1 MKQKKNL
8 FSIAVLI
15 FFMWLTIVP
24 ISRAGDSGYFMS
36 TTATTEQ
43 LTLTY
48 YYYTGTDPGLIQ
60 YTKALFDNYCPVKVQ
75 FPTDLSSTYQ
85 NGYLVGS
92 IYYPD
97 MEPLTTEFLL
107 FVAEVDG
114 LTGKSNIYNTIIW
127 LIEWLKQYV
136 PEPAPDEAVTQTGVP
151 EDFEGVVW
159 LHTNVSGWAQT
170 SKLSSVTFTSTT
182 ITLDYDKTN
191 VWPGVYI
198 DGVLLN
204 ANPWIFVRLD
214 GVWYAGTW
222 EWLRPGQIT
231 KDINSVNGDHI
242 KAPPLDEGA
251 PVSGV
256 SYGFMVSGL
265 ARSTQRNVYERTN
278 VVMAVWP

>member
-1 MKQKKNL
+1 MKRKINS
-8 FSIAVLI
+8 FSTAILIVL
-15 FFMWLTIVP
+15 MCLTLVP
-24 ISRAGDSGYFMS
+24 VSIAGDSGYFMA
-36 TTATTEQ
+36 TTGTTEQ

-48 YYYTGTDPGLIQ
+48 CYYTGTDPGLIQ
-60 YTKALFDNYCPVKVQ
+60 YTKALFDNYSPVKVQ
-75 FPTDLSSTYQ
+75 FPSDLSTTYQ
-85 NGYLVGS
+85 TGYLVGT

-97 MEPLTTEFLL
+97 LEPVTTEFLL

-127 LIEWLKQYV
+127 LIEWLKQFV
-136 PEPAPDEAVTQTGVP
+136 PEPAPDEVAPQSGVP

-159 LHTNVSGWAQT
+159 LHANVSGWAQT
-170 SKLSSVTFTSTT
+170 SKLPSVKFTSTT

-214 GVWYAGTW
+214 GIWYAGTW

-242 KAPPLDEGA
+242 KVPPLDEGA

-265 ARSTQRNVYERTN
+265 ARTSERNVLERTN

>member
-97 MEPLTTEFLL
+97 MEPLTNGISSFCWQKWM
-107 FVAEVDG
+107 G
-114 LTGKSNIYNTIIW
+114 LPAKAIFII
-127 LIEWLKQYV
+127 
-136 PEPAPDEAVTQTGVP
+136 PS
-151 EDFEGVVW
+151 
-159 LHTNVSGWAQT
+159 SG
-170 SKLSSVTFTSTT
+170 S
-182 ITLDYDKTN
+182 
-191 VWPGVYI
+191 
-198 DGVLLN
+198 LN
-204 ANPWIFVRLD
+204 
-214 GVWYAGTW
+214 G
-222 EWLRPGQIT
+222 
-231 KDINSVNGDHI
+231 
-242 KAPPLDEGA
+242 
-251 PVSGV
+251 
-256 SYGFMVSGL
+256 
-265 ARSTQRNVYERTN
+265 
-278 VVMAVWP
+278 